1 MPTSYLD
8 QDREHNQSPPL
19 GSFKRQSRSHS
30 DLGWSNNR
38 YQVSDTRRAF
48 VGLGLREHHLKI
60 PTGLARVHYMLR
72 KLYLK
77 LRLLSLRA
85 TGRTKYERS
94 ITAVGKDSHELYCE
108 ATLDQASRYQ
118 TTRVEA
124 KEKHLE
130 KIVWLYNRVV
140 LYFRYQGWN
149 IGIASR
155 FTGAS
160 DKINLLLIRGVRSRA
175 IKTSPHDRGFSSS
188 SVHSEQDPRI
198 RCWRCQPLESLENK
212 NYLEL

>member
-1 MPTSYLD
+1 MRTSCLG

-19 GSFKRQSRSHS
+19 GSSEQQSRSHS
-30 DLGWSNNR
+30 DLGCSNNR

-48 VGLGLREHHLKI
+48 VGLGLREHHLKSR
-60 PTGLARVHYMLR
+60 TVLARVHYMLCE
-72 KLYLK
+72 LYLN

-94 ITAVGKDSHELYCE
+94 ITAVGKDSHEMYCE

-124 KEKHLE
+124 KEKRLE

-140 LYFRYQGWN
+140 LY
-149 IGIASR
+149 
-155 FTGAS
+155 
-160 DKINLLLIRGVRSRA
+160 
-175 IKTSPHDRGFSSS
+175 
-188 SVHSEQDPRI
+188 
-198 RCWRCQPLESLENK
+198 
-212 NYLEL
+212 